1 MIDSPEH
8 ENGAT
13 RPAVDKPPHGITTVV
28 VVPAEQLVEML
39 MPAMRSA
46 MWGVVSEAILFLII
60 GALIAGAIR
69 ERYNER

>member
-28 VVPAEQLVEML
+28 VVPAEQLIDMML
-39 MPAMRSA
+39 PAIRSA
-46 MWGVVSEAILFLII
+46 MWEVISEAIIFLII